1 MCRVMKEGLMD
12 IYEALY
18 TTRAMRRLKVDRIPM
33 EVQARILDAAIRAPN
48 IGQQWHFILVD
59 DRDTMS
65 RMAPLYEQAFER
77 LLESYGM
84 SIDELSRAEGDA
96 ARAARSGIHLAR
108 TFGDVPLVLVAFG
121 KNRDGSGVYPAV
133 WSAMLAA
140 RAEGIGS
147 TLTGV
152 LQTYFRD
159 ELFEILGVPDE
170 GWHCHGVVPMGYP
183 VGRWGVA
190 PRLPVQA
197 VAARNGW
204 SGDLGFSVDEPLW
217 PASDGRTA

>member
-1 MCRVMKEGLMD
+1 MD

-18 TTRAMRRLKVDRIPM
+18 TTRAMRRLKTDPIPM
-33 EVQARILDAAIRAPN
+33 ESQARILDAAIRAPN
-48 IGQQWHFILVD
+48 IGQQWHFVMVD
-59 DRDTMS
+59 DRHIMS
-65 RMAPLYEQAFER
+65 RLAPLHETAFER
-77 LLESYGM
+77 LLGSYGTSM
-84 SIDELSRAEGDA
+84 EDLLRSEGDA

-108 TFGDVPLVLVAFG
+108 NFEHVPLVLIAFG
-121 KNRDGSGVYPAV
+121 KHRDGSGVYPAV

-152 LQTYFRD
+152 LQTYFRE

-183 VGRWGVA
+183 AGRWGVA

-197 VAARNGW
+197 VAARNSW
-204 SGDLGFSVDEPLW
+204 SGDLGFSVNKPLW
-217 PASDGRTA
+217 PAGGGRTP

>member
-1 MCRVMKEGLMD
+1 MD

-18 TTRAMRRLKVDRIPM
+18 TTRAMRRLKTDPIPM
-33 EVQARILDAAIRAPN
+33 EAQARILDAAIRAPN
-48 IGQQWHFILVD
+48 IGQQWHFVMVD
-59 DRDTMS
+59 DRHIMS
-65 RMAPLYEQAFER
+65 RLAPLYEQAFER
-77 LLESYGM
+77 LLGSYGTSM
-84 SIDELSRAEGDA
+84 EDLLRAEGDA

-108 TFGDVPLVLVAFG
+108 SFEHVPLVLVAFG
-121 KNRDGSGVYPAV
+121 KHRDGSGVYPAV

-159 ELFEILGVPDE
+159 ELFEILGVPDD

-190 PRLPVQA
+190 PRIPVQA
-197 VAARNGW
+197 VAARNSW
-204 SGDLGFSVDEPLW
+204 SGDLGFAVDQPLW
-217 PASDGRTA
+217 PAGDRRTA

>member
-1 MCRVMKEGLMD
+1 MD
-12 IYEALY
+12 VHEALY
-18 TTRAMRRLKVDRIPM
+18 TTRAMRRLKPDRVPM
-33 EVQARILDAAIRAPN
+33 DAQARILDAAIRAPN
-48 IGQQWHFILVD
+48 IGQEWRFILVD
-59 DRDTMS
+59 DRALIA
-65 RMAPLYEQAFER
+65 RLAPLYEAAFER
-77 LLESYGM
+77 LLASYGA
-84 SIDELSRAEGDA
+84 SIDAMLNADGDMG
-96 ARAARSGIHLAR
+96 RAARSGIHLAR
-108 TFGDVPLVLVAFG
+108 HFGEVPLVLVAFG
-121 KNRDGSGVYPAV
+121 KTRDGSGVYPAV

-159 ELFEILGVPDE
+159 ELFEILGVPDD

-183 VGRWGVA
+183 TGRWAVA

-217 PASDGRTA
+217 PSGA